1 MAPNHSD
8 QPSTTTP
15 GSTTPGSTDPG
26 SLVPLGDNSASQN
39 IVDNARGSA
48 GGFDMGS
55 DRAIA
60 NPPNWNAQAS
70 QELYNGAVNNND
82 PGTAEATGHA
92 WSHHGSEL
100 KAASDHLYNAISEL
114 GNAWVGRGAAGAQGA
129 LVAIANSGS
138 QASEAANTM
147 SDRLAR
153 QASAAAEVKKMPAPK
168 DFDPKQAMAAALAGG
183 PAALL
188 ADQKAQSDAA
198 NDVKAQQVAFFNAY
212 TKSMSEVD
220 SSTPS
225 FGPESLGMQPTGS
238 HNSISFNAVSAVGNA
253 GPVQGLGGGAGNA
266 IFASNGA
273 GFGGHGGV
281 FDAQHAAFGPN
292 SGHGAAAGFAGH
304 EAAAAVGGDGSAGP
318 GGAGGTAGTT
328 PGGTATGAGTV
339 PGGGHTGGG
348 SSSNPLS
355 KIGMGLGIGGAAG
368 GLGALASRALGKG
381 NRSGAKSQN
390 ETSLA
395 SADGQAQSA
404 ASAQAPQQGLVSSA
418 GTIGGQTPPPPGMGG
433 MGGGMAPHGAQGEQD
448 EEHTHASFLIEADP
462 DAAFGAN
469 EATPPPV
476 IGAWSEDDEN
486 R

>member
-8 QPSTTTP
+8 QPTATTA
-15 GSTTPGSTDPG
+15 GSTDPG
-26 SLVPLGDNSASQN
+26 SLVPLGENSASQN
-39 IVDNARGSA
+39 IVADARGRSD
-48 GGFDMGS
+48 GFDMGS

-70 QELYNGAVNNND
+70 QQLYNGAVNNND
-82 PGTAEATGHA
+82 PGTAEATGQA
-92 WSHHGSEL
+92 WAHHGSEL

-138 QASEAANTM
+138 QASEAAHTM

-153 QASAAAEVKKMPAPK
+153 QAAAAAEVKKMPAPK
-168 DFDPKQAMAAALAGG
+168 DYDPKQAMAAALAGG
-183 PAALL
+183 PAALI
-188 ADQKAQSDAA
+188 ADQKAQADAA

-225 FGPESLGMQPTGS
+225 FGPESLGMKPTPS
-238 HNSISFNAVSAVGNA
+238 HNSVSFGGVNSVGSMGSVGSLPGA
-253 GPVQGLGGGAGNA
+253 GGAV
-266 IFASNGA
+266 FASSGA
-273 GFGGHGGV
+273 GFGGHGGA
-281 FDAQHAAFGPN
+281 FDAQHAAVGPN
-292 SGHGAAAGFAGH
+292 GVHGGVGAAGFGQD
-304 EAAAAVGGDGSAGP
+304 AAATLGSD
-318 GGAGGTAGTT
+318 GAGGSVTGT
-328 PGGTATGAGTV
+328 GASTGAGHV
-339 PGGGHTGGG
+339 APGAGQSGG
-348 SSSNPLS
+348 SNPLG

-381 NRSGAKSQN
+381 SKSGAKAEN
-390 ETSLA
+390 DTSLA
-395 SADGQAQSA
+395 SAEGQGQSA
-404 ASAQAPQQGLVSSA
+404 ASAQAPQQGVVSPA
-418 GTIGGQTPPPPGMGG
+418 GTIGGQTPPPMNPGMGG
-433 MGGGMAPHGAQGEQD
+433 MAPRGAQGEQD

-469 EATPPPV
+469 QATPPPV
-476 IGAWSEDDEN
+476 IGAWSEDDED

>member
-8 QPSTTTP
+8 QPSTTT
-15 GSTTPGSTDPG
+15 DPG
-26 SLVPLGDNSASQN
+26 SLVPLGDNSSAQN
-39 IVDNARGSA
+39 IVADARGRSD
-48 GGFDMGS
+48 GFDMGS

-70 QELYNGAVNNND
+70 QQLYDGAVNNND
-82 PGTAEATGHA
+82 PGTAEATGQA
-92 WSHHGSEL
+92 WSHHGTEL
-100 KAASDHLYNAISEL
+100 KQASDHLYNAISEL

-138 QASEAANTM
+138 QASEAAHTM

-153 QASAAAEVKKMPAPK
+153 QAAAAAEVKKMPAPR
-168 DFDPKQAMAAALAGG
+168 DYDPKQSMAAALAGG
-183 PAALL
+183 PAALI
-188 ADQKAQSDAA
+188 ADQKAQADAA

-212 TKSMSEVD
+212 TKSMAEVD
-220 SSTPS
+220 NSTPS
-225 FGPESLGMQPTGS
+225 FGPESLGMKPTGS
-238 HNSISFNAVSAVGNA
+238 HNSISFNGISSVGNT
-253 GPVQGLGGGAGNA
+253 GPVQGLSGAGGAV
-266 IFASNGA
+266 FASSGT
-273 GFGGHGGV
+273 GFGGHGGA
-281 FDAQHAAFGPN
+281 FDAQHAGFGAN
-292 SGHGAAAGFAGH
+292 SGHGAAGFGQD
-304 EAAAAVGGDGSAGP
+304 AAATLGSDAPGGSAP
-318 GGAGGTAGTT
+318 G
-328 PGGTATGAGTV
+328 TGAGTTTGAGHV
-339 PGGGHTGGG
+339 APGGGQGGG
-348 SSSNPLS
+348 SNPLG

-381 NRSGAKSQN
+381 NRSGSKAEN

-395 SADGQAQSA
+395 SAEGQGQSA

-418 GTIGGQTPPPPGMGG
+418 GTIGGQTPPPMNPG

-462 DAAFGAN
+462 DEAFGAN
-469 EATPPPV
+469 QATPPPV

>member
-8 QPSTTTP
+8 QPATT
-15 GSTTPGSTDPG
+15 TDPG
-26 SLVPLGDNSASQN
+26 SLVPLGDNASSQN

-70 QELYNGAVNNND
+70 QQLYNGAVNNND

-92 WSHHGSEL
+92 WAHHGSEL
-100 KAASDHLYNAISEL
+100 KQASDHLYNAISEL

-138 QASEAANTM
+138 QASDAAHTM

-153 QASAAAEVKKMPAPK
+153 QATAAAEVKKMPAPK
-168 DFDPKQAMAAALAGG
+168 DYDPKQAMAAALAGG
-183 PAALL
+183 PAALI
-188 ADQKAQSDAA
+188 ADQKAQADAA

-225 FGPESLGMQPTGS
+225 FGPESLGMKPTGS
-238 HNSISFNAVSAVGNA
+238 HNSVSFNGISSVGST
-253 GPVQGLGGGAGNA
+253 GPVQGLSGAGGAV
-266 IFASNGA
+266 FASSGS
-273 GFGGHGGV
+273 GFGGHGGA
-281 FDAQHAAFGPN
+281 FDAQHAAVGPN
-292 SGHGAAAGFAGH
+292 GVHGGAFGHDAAAL
-304 EAAAAVGGDGSAGP
+304 GSD
-318 GGAGGTAGTT
+318 GGAGGTATG
-328 PGGTATGAGTV
+328 TGAGTNT
-339 PGGGHTGGG
+339 GAGHVSTGAGQQG
-348 SSSNPLS
+348 SGNPLS

-381 NRSGAKSQN
+381 GKSGAKAN
-390 ETSLA
+390 DTSLA
-395 SADGQAQSA
+395 SAEGQSA

-418 GTIGGQTPPPPGMGG
+418 GTIGGQTPPPMNPGMGG
-433 MGGGMAPHGAQGEQD
+433 MAPQGAQGEQD

-462 DAAFGAN
+462 DAAFGADQ
-469 EATPPPV
+469 ATPPPV
-476 IGAWSEDDEN
+476 IGAWSEDDED

>member
-8 QPSTTTP
+8 QPAATTGGLP
-15 GSTTPGSTDPG
+15 AQGSV
-26 SLVPLGDNSASQN
+26 VPLGDNSASQN

-70 QELYNGAVNNND
+70 QQLYDGAVNNND
-82 PGTAEATGHA
+82 PGTAEATGQV

-100 KAASDHLYNAISEL
+100 KQASDHLYNAIAEL

-138 QASEAANTM
+138 QASEAAHTM

-153 QASAAAEVKKMPAPK
+153 QAAAAAEVKKMPAPK

-183 PAALL
+183 PAALI
-188 ADQKAQSDAA
+188 ADQKAQADAA

-225 FGPESLGMQPTGS
+225 FGPESLGMKPTGS
-238 HNSISFNAVSAVGNA
+238 HNSVSFGGISSVGSA
-253 GPVQGLGGGAGNA
+253 GPVQGLSGAGGAV
-266 IFASNGA
+266 FASSTS
-273 GFGGHGGV
+273 GFGGHGGA
-281 FDAQHAAFGPN
+281 FDAQHAVVGPN
-292 SGHGAAAGFAGH
+292 GGHSGG
-304 EAAAAVGGDGSAGP
+304 VGGFGQDAALGSD
-318 GGAGGTAGTT
+318 GAGGSVAGAGT
-328 PGGTATGAGTV
+328 GTSTGAGHVATGAGQ
-339 PGGGHTGGG
+339 PGG
-348 SSSNPLS
+348 SNPLG
-355 KIGMGLGIGGAAG
+355 KIGMGLGLGGAAG

-381 NRSGAKSQN
+381 NRSGAKAENS
-390 ETSLA
+390 TSLA
-395 SADGQAQSA
+395 SADGQGQSA
-404 ASAQAPQQGLVSSA
+404 ASAQAPQQGVVSSA
-418 GTIGGQTPPPPGMGG
+418 GTIGGQTPPPMNPGGMGG
-433 MGGGMAPHGAQGEQD
+433 MGGMAPHGAQGEQD

-462 DAAFGAN
+462 DEAFGAN
-469 EATPPPV
+469 QATPPPV
-476 IGAWSEDDEN
+476 IGAWSEDDED

>member
-8 QPSTTTP
+8 QPPATTP
-15 GSTTPGSTDPG
+15 GSADQG

-39 IVDNARGSA
+39 IVADARGRSD
-48 GGFDMGS
+48 GFDMGS

-70 QELYNGAVNNND
+70 QQLYNGAVNNND

-92 WSHHGSEL
+92 WAHHGSEL

-153 QASAAAEVKKMPAPK
+153 QAAAAAEVKKMPAPK

-225 FGPESLGMQPTGS
+225 FGPESLGMKPTGS
-238 HNSISFNAVSAVGNA
+238 HNSISFSGISSVGNA
-253 GPVQGLGGGAGNA
+253 GPVQGLSGAGNA
-266 IFASNGA
+266 VFASSGA
-273 GFGGHGGV
+273 GFGGNGGA

-292 SGHGAAAGFAGH
+292 SGHGAAAGFGGH
-304 EAAAAVGGDGSAGP
+304 EAAAALGADGP
-318 GGAGGTAGTT
+318 GGPGGPGGTAGTT
-328 PGGTATGAGTV
+328 PGGTATGAGQV

-348 SSSNPLS
+348 SSNPLG

-395 SADGQAQSA
+395 SAEGQAQSA

-462 DAAFGAN
+462 DAAFGADQ
-469 EATPPPV
+469 ATPPPV
-476 IGAWSEDDEN
+476 IGAWSEDDED

>member
-8 QPSTTTP
+8 QPATTAP
-15 GSTTPGSTDPG
+15 GSTGQGSI
-26 SLVPLGDNSASQN
+26 VPLGDNAASQN

-70 QELYNGAVNNND
+70 QQLYAGAVNNND
-82 PGTAEATGHA
+82 PGTAEATGQA
-92 WSHHGSEL
+92 WAHHGSEL
-100 KAASDHLYNAISEL
+100 KQASDHLYNAISEL

-138 QASEAANTM
+138 QASDAAHTM

-153 QASAAAEVKKMPAPK
+153 QAAAAAEVKKMPAPK
-168 DFDPKQAMAAALAGG
+168 DYDPKQAMAAALAGG
-183 PAALL
+183 PAALI
-188 ADQKAQSDAA
+188 ADQKAQADAA

-220 SSTPS
+220 STTPS
-225 FGPESLGMQPTGS
+225 FGPESLGMKPTGS
-238 HNSISFNAVSAVGNA
+238 HNSVSFNAINAVGST
-253 GPVQGLGGGAGNA
+253 GPVSGLSGAGGAVFTAG
-266 IFASNGA
+266 AS
-273 GFGGHGGV
+273 GFGGHGGA
-281 FDAQHAAFGPN
+281 FDAQHAAVGPN
-292 SGHGAAAGFAGH
+292 GVHGGVAGGGFGHDAAAL
-304 EAAAAVGGDGSAGP
+304 GGDGT
-318 GGAGGTAGTT
+318 GGVGGTAAGTN
-328 PGGTATGAGTV
+328 TGAGHV
-339 PGGGHTGGG
+339 APGAGQAGGG
-348 SSSNPLS
+348 STLG

-381 NRSGAKSQN
+381 SKSGAKAEN

-395 SADGQAQSA
+395 SAEGQGQSA

-418 GTIGGQTPPPPGMGG
+418 GTIGGQAAPPMNPGGMGG
-433 MGGGMAPHGAQGEQD
+433 MAPRGAQGEQD

-462 DAAFGAN
+462 DEAFGAN
-469 EATPPPV
+469 QATPPPV
-476 IGAWSEDDEN
+476 IGAWSEDDED

>member
-8 QPSTTTP
+8 QPSTVT
-15 GSTTPGSTDPG
+15 TDPG
-26 SLVPLGDNSASQN
+26 SLVPLGDNGSAQN
-39 IVDNARGSA
+39 IVADARGRSD
-48 GGFDMGS
+48 GFDMGS

-70 QELYNGAVNNND
+70 QQLYDGAINNND
-82 PGTAEATGHA
+82 PGTAEATGQA

-100 KAASDHLYNAISEL
+100 KQASDHLYNAISEL

-138 QASEAANTM
+138 QASEAAHTM

-153 QASAAAEVKKMPAPK
+153 QAAAAGEVKKMPAPK

-183 PAALL
+183 PAALV
-188 ADQKAQSDAA
+188 ADQKVQADAA
-198 NDVKAQQVAFFNAY
+198 NDVKTQQVAFFDAY

-220 SSTPS
+220 NSTPS
-225 FGPESLGMQPTGS
+225 FGPESLGMKPTGS
-238 HNSISFNAVSAVGNA
+238 HNSISFSGISSVGST
-253 GPVQGLGGGAGNA
+253 GPVQGLGGAGNA
-266 IFASNGA
+266 VFASSGA
-273 GFGGHGGV
+273 GFGGHGGA
-281 FDAQHAAFGPN
+281 FDAQQAALGPN
-292 SGHGAAAGFAGH
+292 AGHGGVGGFGGH
-304 EAAAAVGGDGSAGP
+304 EAAAAGLGTDVP
-318 GGAGGTAGTT
+318 GGT
-328 PGGTATGAGTV
+328 PGGTAAGTTTGAGQV
-339 PGGGHTGGG
+339 SSGAQTGGG
-348 SSSNPLS
+348 SNPLG

-381 NRSGAKSQN
+381 NRSGAKSEN

-462 DAAFGAN
+462 DEAFGAN
-469 EATPPPV
+469 QATPPPV
-476 IGAWSEDDEN
+476 IGAWSEGDED

>member
-8 QPSTTTP
+8 QPSTTAP
-15 GSTTPGSTDPG
+15 GATDPG
-26 SLVPLGDNSASQN
+26 SLVPLGDNASAQN
-39 IVDNARGSA
+39 IVADARGRSD
-48 GGFDMGS
+48 GFDMGS

-82 PGTAEATGHA
+82 PGTAEATGQA

-100 KAASDHLYNAISEL
+100 KQASDHLYNAISEL

-138 QASEAANTM
+138 QASEAAHTM

-153 QASAAAEVKKMPAPK
+153 QAAAAAEVKKMPAPK
-168 DFDPKQAMAAALAGG
+168 DYDPKQSMAAALAGG
-183 PAALL
+183 PAALV
-188 ADQKAQSDAA
+188 ADQKAQADAA

-225 FGPESLGMQPTGS
+225 FGPESLGMKPTGS
-238 HNSISFNAVSAVGNA
+238 HNSISFNGISSVGA
-253 GPVQGLGGGAGNA
+253 TGPVQGLGGAGNA
-266 IFASNGA
+266 VFASSGS
-273 GFGGHGGV
+273 GFGGHGGA

-292 SGHGAAAGFAGH
+292 TAHGGVAGTGGFGGH
-304 EAAAAVGGDGSAGP
+304 EAAAATLGGDA
-318 GGAGGTAGTT
+318 
-328 PGGTATGAGTV
+328 PGGTAAGTSAGTTTGAGQV
-339 PGGGHTGGG
+339 SGAAQSGGG
-348 SSSNPLS
+348 SNPLG
-355 KIGMGLGIGGAAG
+355 KIGMGLGLGGAAG

-381 NRSGAKSQN
+381 NRSGAKSEN

-462 DAAFGAN
+462 DEAFGAN
-469 EATPPPV
+469 QATPPPV
-476 IGAWSEDDEN
+476 IGAWSEGDED

>member
-8 QPSTTTP
+8 QPAT
-15 GSTTPGSTDPG
+15 TDPG
-26 SLVPLGDNSASQN
+26 SLVPLGDNASSQN

-70 QELYNGAVNNND
+70 QQLYNGAVNNND

-100 KAASDHLYNAISEL
+100 KQASDHLYNAISEL

-138 QASEAANTM
+138 QASDAAHTM

-153 QASAAAEVKKMPAPK
+153 QAAAAAEVKKMPAPK
-168 DFDPKQAMAAALAGG
+168 DYDPKQSMAAALAGG
-183 PAALL
+183 PAALI
-188 ADQKAQSDAA
+188 ADQKAQADAA

-212 TKSMSEVD
+212 TKAMSEVD

-225 FGPESLGMQPTGS
+225 FGPESLGMKPTGS
-238 HNSISFNAVSAVGNA
+238 HNSVSFGGIGSVGST
-253 GPVQGLGGGAGNA
+253 GPVQGLSGAGGAV
-266 IFASNGA
+266 FASNGA
-273 GFGGHGGV
+273 GFGGHGGA
-281 FDAQHAAFGPN
+281 FDAQHAGVVGPN
-292 SGHGAAAGFAGH
+292 GVH
-304 EAAAAVGGDGSAGP
+304 
-318 GGAGGTAGTT
+318 GAGGFGHDAAALGSDGGV
-328 PGGTATGAGTV
+328 GGTAAGTGTGTSTGAGHVTTGAGQ
-339 PGGGHTGGG
+339 PGGG
-348 SSSNPLS
+348 SPLS

-381 NRSGAKSQN
+381 GKSGAKAN
-390 ETSLA
+390 DTSLA
-395 SADGQAQSA
+395 SAEGQSA

-418 GTIGGQTPPPPGMGG
+418 GTIGGQTPPPMNPGM
-433 MGGGMAPHGAQGEQD
+433 GGMAPHGAQGEQD

-462 DAAFGAN
+462 DAAFGADQ
-469 EATPPPV
+469 ATPPPV
-476 IGAWSEDDEN
+476 IGAWSEDDED

>member
-8 QPSTTTP
+8 QPS
-15 GSTTPGSTDPG
+15 STTGGATDPG

-70 QELYNGAVNNND
+70 QQLYNGAVNNNE
-82 PGTAEATGHA
+82 PGTAEATGQA
-92 WSHHGSEL
+92 WAHHGNEL
-100 KAASDHLYNAISEL
+100 KQASDHLYNAISEL
-114 GNAWVGRGAAGAQGA
+114 GNAWVGQGAGGAQGA

-138 QASEAANTM
+138 QASDAAHTM

-153 QASAAAEVKKMPAPK
+153 QAAAAGEVKKMPAPK
-168 DFDPKQAMAAALAGG
+168 DYDPKQTMAAALAGG
-183 PAALL
+183 PAAMI
-188 ADQKAQSDAA
+188 ADQKAQADAA

-212 TKSMSEVD
+212 TKAMSEVD

-225 FGPESLGMQPTGS
+225 FGPESLGMKPTGS
-238 HNSISFNAVSAVGNA
+238 HNSVSFNGISSVGNA
-253 GPVQGLGGGAGNA
+253 GPVQGLSGADGAVFASSGANFGNFGGA
-266 IFASNGA
+266 
-273 GFGGHGGV
+273 
-281 FDAQHAAFGPN
+281 FDAQHAGVGPN
-292 SGHGAAAGFAGH
+292 AAHSGVAGFGH
-304 EAAAAVGGDGSAGP
+304 EAAATLGSD
-318 GGAGGTAGTT
+318 GAGGSVAG
-328 PGGTATGAGTV
+328 TGAGATTGAGHV
-339 PGGGHTGGG
+339 PAGAGQSGG
-348 SSSNPLS
+348 NPLS

-381 NRSGAKSQN
+381 NRSGAKNEN

-395 SADGQAQSA
+395 SADGQGQSA

-418 GTIGGQTPPPPGMGG
+418 GTIGGQTPPPMNPG

-469 EATPPPV
+469 QATPPPV
-476 IGAWSEDDEN
+476 IGAWSEDEED

>member
-8 QPSTTTP
+8 QPATTTS
-15 GSTTPGSTDPG
+15 GAADPG
-26 SLVPLGDNSASQN
+26 SLVPLGDNASSQN
-39 IVDNARGSA
+39 IVDNARGTA

-60 NPPNWNAQAS
+60 NPPNWNAQES
-70 QELYNGAVNNND
+70 QQLYAGAVNNND
-82 PGTAEATGHA
+82 PGTAEATGQA
-92 WSHHGSEL
+92 WSHHGTEL
-100 KAASDHLYNAISEL
+100 KQASDHLYNAISEL

-138 QASEAANTM
+138 QASEAAHTM

-168 DFDPKQAMAAALAGG
+168 DYDPKQSMAAALAGG
-183 PAALL
+183 PAALI
-188 ADQKAQSDAA
+188 ADQKAQADAA

-225 FGPESLGMQPTGS
+225 FGPESLGMKPTGS
-238 HNSISFNAVSAVGNA
+238 HNSVSFGGISSVGST
-253 GPVQGLGGGAGNA
+253 GPVQGLSGAGGAV
-266 IFASNGA
+266 FASSGS
-273 GFGGHGGV
+273 GFGGPGGA
-281 FDAQHAAFGPN
+281 FDAQHAGVGPN
-292 SGHGAAAGFAGH
+292 GVHGAGAAGFGH
-304 EAAAAVGGDGSAGP
+304 DAAALGGDGSVP
-318 GGAGGTAGTT
+318 GAGTGANPGTGTS
-328 PGGTATGAGTV
+328 TGAGHV
-339 PGGGHTGGG
+339 GSGAGQPGG
-348 SSSNPLS
+348 SNPLS
-355 KIGMGLGIGGAAG
+355 KIGMGLGLGGAAG

-381 NRSGAKSQN
+381 NRSGAKAEN

-395 SADGQAQSA
+395 SADGQGQSA

-418 GTIGGQTPPPPGMGG
+418 GTIGGQQAPPPMNPGG
-433 MGGGMAPHGAQGEQD
+433 MGGMAPHGAQGEQD

-469 EATPPPV
+469 QATPPPV
-476 IGAWSEDDEN
+476 IGAWSEDDED